1 MPKDAEIQYVV
12 NMAKMLKV
20 SSAEVEHHLVHKP
33 FADSSRWTYLLDMGQ
48 IMKLLPSPP
57 ARVLDLGVG
66 SGWTSEIFARCGYSV
81 VGLDI
86 APDMI
91 AIARRRITG
100 SLDLRFEV
108 CDYEAPSDLGK
119 FDAIVIYDALHHAED
134 EQGSPGQRISQPQGW
149 RGLHQCGAWRRTF
162 DHGGDARRRYQ
173 VRHDGERHAVRASSR
188 VAAGSRVCANPPV
201 LRLSQ
206 LSLECVATEEGR
218 SVQSA
223 HYTALTEA
231 TRNGLTSVVVAVRDA
246 APEVVPG
253 RPDSARPDTA
263 SPADTPPAR
272 GVFDRLLKGAR
283 IFGRSAA
290 K

>member
-48 IMKLLPSPP
+48 IMKLLPPLP

-66 SGWTSEIFARCGYSV
+66 SGWTSEMLARCGYSV

-134 EQGSPGQRISQPQGW
+134 EQGVLANAF
-149 RGLHQCGAWRRTF
+149 RGLKDGGVFISVEPGVGHSTTEATRDVVAKFGTTEKDMPYEHQAELLR
-162 DHGGDARRRYQ
+162 
-173 VRHDGERHAVRASSR
+173 
-188 VAAGSRVCANPPV
+188 AAGFVQIRQY

-206 LSLECVATEEGR
+206 LPLECVATEEGR
-218 SVQSA
+218 SAQWA
-223 HYTALTEA
+223 HFTALTEA

-246 APEVVPG
+246 APEAVPG
-253 RPDSARPDTA
+253 RPGSARPDTA
-263 SPADTPPAR
+263 SPADAPPAH
-272 GVFDRLLKGAR
+272 GIFDRLLKSAR
-283 IFGRSAA
+283 MFGRSAA

>member
-48 IMKLLPSPP
+48 IMKLLPAPP

-134 EQGSPGQRISQPQGW
+134 EQGVLANAFRSLKDGGVFISVEPGVGHSTTEATRDVVTKFGTTEKDMP
-149 RGLHQCGAWRRTF
+149 
-162 DHGGDARRRYQ
+162 Y
-173 VRHDGERHAVRASSR
+173 ERQAELLR
-188 VAAGSRVCANPPV
+188 AAGFVQIRQY

-263 SPADTPPAR
+263 SPADTPSAR

>member
-20 SSAEVEHHLVHKP
+20 SSAEVEHQILVHKP

-48 IMKLLPSPP
+48 IMKLLPAPP

-91 AIARRRITG
+91 AIAARRRITG

-134 EQGSPGQRISQPQGW
+134 EQGVLANAFRSLKDGGVFISVEPGVGHSTTEATRDVVTKFGTTEKDMP
-149 RGLHQCGAWRRTF
+149 
-162 DHGGDARRRYQ
+162 Y
-173 VRHDGERHAVRASSR
+173 ERQAELLR
-188 VAAGSRVCANPPV
+188 AAGFVQIRQY

-223 HYTALTEA
+223 HLHRSDGGAR
-231 TRNGLTSVVVAVRDA
+231 RNGLTSVVV
-246 APEVVPG
+246 G
-253 RPDSARPDTA
+253 LS
-263 SPADTPPAR
+263 
-272 GVFDRLLKGAR
+272 GMRLPRVGSWQA
-283 IFGRSAA
+283 
-290 K
+290 